1 MTTVDVTFSLVRSVV
16 GELLLTS
23 DGEALTGLYP
33 HTHRELPD
41 TSELR
46 RDDPWFSGVRDQLDA
61 YFRGKLSEFTVA
73 LAPKGTAFQQRVW
86 EQLKTIPCGL
96 TRTYAEIAEGIGRPS
111 ASRAVGTAIG
121 RNPIS
126 FIIPCHRVVGA
137 SGALTGYA
145 GGLELKRWLLAHES
159 ELEGF
164 VAVRASPT
172 LRLSR

>member
-1 MTTVDVTFSLVRSVV
+1 MSDVTFSLVRSVV

-33 HTHRELPD
+33 HTHRDLPD
-41 TSELR
+41 TRGLER
-46 RDDPWFSGVRDQLDA
+46 NDAWFSGVRDQLDA

-73 LAPKGTAFQQRVW
+73 LAPRGTVFQQRVW
-86 EQLKTIPCGL
+86 AQLKTIPCGI
-96 TRTYAEIAEGIGRPS
+96 TRTYSEIAEAIGRPS

-126 FIIPCHRVVGA
+126 LIVPCHRVVGA

-145 GGLELKRWLLAHES
+145 GGLELKKWLLAHES
-159 ELEGF
+159 ELEGW
-164 VAVRASPT
+164 VPMRESASLT
-172 LRLSR
+172 LPR